1 MLYLIYCLAVTAKML
16 VCLSLAF
23 VLDSEKV
30 KTAAVAERC
39 DCETRLR
46 GEASRRWC
54 ASAGPP
60 TTCSY
65 VIGSMSVLILTNC
78 HNMCHQISHA
88 CRQKS
93 SFLLGQQLVG

>member
-1 MLYLIYCLAVTAKML
+1 MQFELRLRVLRVEMFWHERVVSTLYKIYRLAVTAKML

-46 GEASRRWC
+46 ARPQRWC
-54 ASAGPP
+54 ARALARPL
-60 TTCSY
+60 
-65 VIGSMSVLILTNC
+65 M
-78 HNMCHQISHA
+78 
-88 CRQKS
+88 
-93 SFLLGQQLVG
+93 